1 MTPTLELIGD
11 TLLDVEVEP
20 KGFQQVIEMIGHVRR
35 FDQRMFFIGN
45 GASATIA
52 SHMAADWL
60 KTVGVDTQC
69 FNDAALLT
77 AISNDVAYDQVFAR
91 PLAVHCRSG
100 DALFAISSSGKSR
113 NILNAV
119 DVANSRSLNVVTL
132 SGFAPDNPLRKLG
145 MVNFYVPSDRYGVV
159 EVCHHAICHAILDEV
174 AVWPSS

>member
-1 MTPTLELIGD
+1 MTPTLALIGD

-20 KGFQQVIEMIGHVRR
+20 KGFQTVIDMIRHVRQ

-60 KTVGVDTQC
+60 KTCQIDTQC

-91 PLAVHCRSG
+91 PLAIRCRSG
-100 DALFAISSSGKSR
+100 DILFAISSSGQSASILYAVNVATSR
-113 NILNAV
+113 G
-119 DVANSRSLNVVTL
+119 LNVVTL
-132 SGFAPDNPLRKLG
+132 SGFLPNNPLRSMG
-145 MVNFYVPSDRYGVV
+145 AVNFYVPSDRYGVV

-174 AVWPSS
+174 AA